1 MVLSYLNDIHIMNY
15 LAARPQFSF
24 ELRHAL
30 HYEPDGELSGQLA
43 KADFVV
49 VRLINDFGAPS
60 PVSEPGFLARF
71 TSAPVHQIV
80 RGRGVYRMPVIQ
92 IYQRISL

>member
-30 HYEPDGELSGQLA
+30 HYESDGELSGQLA

-60 PVSEPGFLARF
+60 PVSDACFLARF
-71 TSAPVHQIV
+71 PSAPVHQIS
-80 RGRGVYRMPVIQ
+80 RGRGLFRMPVIQ
-92 IYQRISL
+92 IYRRL